1 MISSHFSPGTEILD
15 AILARLETCSS
26 EIDICVYTLSDDR
39 LMDAILQCHRE
50 GITLRILSDND
61 KMFDQG
67 SDIQMLHRAGL
78 AVKVDNSPAHMHHK
92 FMVVDRSTVLTGSY
106 NWTRS
111 AATKNAENLVVIE
124 DQETAR
130 QFTEEFERLWQQAS
144 CL

>member
-1 MISSHFSPGTEILD
+1 MISCHFSPGTDILD
-15 AILARLETCSS
+15 AILACLEACSS

-50 GITLRILSDND
+50 GITVRILSDND

-78 AVKVDNSPAHMHHK
+78 TVKVDNSPAHMHHK
-92 FMVVDRSTVLTGSY
+92 FMIVDRSIVLTGSY

-111 AATKNAENLVVIE
+111 AATRNAENLVVI
-124 DQETAR
+124 DDVETAS
-130 QFTEEFERLWQQAS
+130 QFTNEFERLWSVAS
-144 CL
+144 HL

>member
-1 MISSHFSPGTEILD
+1 
-15 AILARLETCSS
+15 
-26 EIDICVYTLSDDR
+26 VYTLSDDR

-50 GITLRILSDND
+50 GITVRILSDND

-67 SDIQMLHRAGL
+67 SDIQTLHRAGL
-78 AVKVDNSPAHMHHK
+78 TVKVDNSPAHMHHK
-92 FMVVDRSTVLTGSY
+92 FIIVDRSIVLTGSY

-144 CL
+144 YL